1 MKLSVEK
8 VQTNPE
14 TMHGMS
20 SHSISSKEWNSLHT
34 IEELDGTLKSI
45 IAQHFHP
52 QNA

>member
-1 MKLSVEK
+1 MKSVAEQI
-8 VQTNPE
+8 QTNQG
-14 TMHGMS
+14 TIHGMS
-20 SHSISSKEWNSLHT
+20 SHIVSSKAWNSLHT